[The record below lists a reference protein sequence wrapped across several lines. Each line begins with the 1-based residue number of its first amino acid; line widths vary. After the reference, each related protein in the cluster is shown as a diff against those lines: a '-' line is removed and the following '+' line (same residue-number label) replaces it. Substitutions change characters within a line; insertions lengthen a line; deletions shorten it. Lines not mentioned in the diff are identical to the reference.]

1 MKAIRVSHY
10 DSRLVGHGGYHRAYQ
25 IQHDLE
31 LAVGKNNVIEISN
44 PWLRES
50 QSPLVRVARKIRRAL
65 ILSAVYAEN
74 PYKLLARTYFT
85 RKLFSF
91 PDLLAYYERVVK
103 DIAKPAVCIIEHP
116 GFADLVQINLRHG
129 IPTISCTQNL
139 EAFDTSVL
147 YHRHKWGMYAK
158 VIDFANE
165 FGVFAQCAERLF
177 ISKVEAGLI
186 SGLGL
191 PSHYY
196 PYLPVGA
203 IRERLERIRQ
213 ERSKGHI
220 EPGLFLMLGTAGHDT
235 TREAFT
241 WFVQNAQAYGLPR
254 CVEVVVGGLQTDELL
269 PPGSSVPGLKLRG
282 WLEQDDLDQ
291 LLVRAKAVL
300 APQRFGFG
308 ALTRLPELSCAGIPA
323 IVSRHATYAI
333 DPPPGLEVVDDC
345 WDAWY
350 ARMEQLA
357 KSEAYLPGD
366 NYYAWEEGQAKT
378 LEAVVKKLLEEFW

>member
-1 MKAIRVSHY
+1 MKAIHVSHY
-10 DSRLVGHGGYHRAYQ
+10 NVRPVGHGGYHRTYQ

-31 LAVGKNNVIEISN
+31 LTVGKNNVVTIDN
-44 PWLRES
+44 PRLRES
-50 QSPLVRVARKIRRAL
+50 QSPLIRVARKIRRAL

-74 PYKLLARTYFT
+74 PYKLLAQTYFT

-103 DIAKPAVCIIEHP
+103 DIAEPAVCIIEHP

-147 YHRHKWGMYAK
+147 YRHKWGMYAK

-191 PSHYY
+191 PSYFY

-203 IRERLERIRQ
+203 IRERFERIRL

-220 EPGLFLMLGTAGHDT
+220 EPGLFLMLGTAAHDT
-235 TREAFT
+235 TKESFA
-241 WFVQNAQAYGLPR
+241 WFVQNAQTYGLPS
-254 CVEVVVGGLQTDELL
+254 CIKVVVSGLQTDELL
-269 PPGSSVPGLKLRG
+269 PPGTSVPGLELKG

-308 ALTRLPELSCAGIPA
+308 ALTRLPELSCAGIPVV
-323 IVSRHATYAI
+323 VSRHATYAI
-333 DPPPGLEVVDDC
+333 DPPPGLEIVNDD

-350 ARMEQLA
+350 AEMEQLVRNKA
-357 KSEAYLPGD
+357 RSLEGD
-366 NYYAWEEGQAKT
+366 YYAWEEGQAKT
-378 LEAVVKKLLEEFW
+378 LQLVVKKLLAES

>member
-1 MKAIRVSHY
+1 MKAIHVSHY
-10 DSRLVGHGGYHRAYQ
+10 NVRPVGHGGYHRTYQ

-31 LAVGKNNVIEISN
+31 LAVGKDNVVTIDN
-44 PWLRES
+44 PRLQES
-50 QSPLVRVARKIRRAL
+50 RSPLVRVARKIRRAL
-65 ILSAVYAEN
+65 ILSTVYAEN
-74 PYKLLARTYFT
+74 PHKLLAKTYFT
-85 RKLFSF
+85 KKLFSF
-91 PDLLAYYERVVK
+91 PDLLAHYERVVK
-103 DIAKPAVCIIEHP
+103 DIAKPAVCVIQHP

-147 YHRHKWGMYAK
+147 YRRKWGMYAK

-191 PSHYY
+191 PSYYY
-196 PYLPVGA
+196 PYLPVRV
-203 IRERLERIRQ
+203 IRKRLEWIRQ

-220 EPGLFLMLGTAGHDT
+220 APGLFLMLGTAGHDT
-235 TREAFT
+235 TKESFA
-241 WFVQNAQAYGLPR
+241 WFVQNAQVYGLPSG
-254 CVEVVVGGLQTDELL
+254 VKVVVGGLQTDELL
-269 PPGSSVPGLKLRG
+269 PPGSSVSGLELKG
-282 WLEQDDLDQ
+282 WLEQEDLDQ

-308 ALTRLPELSCAGIPA
+308 ALTRLPELSCAGIPVV
-323 IVSRHATYAI
+323 VSRHATYAI
-333 DPPPGLEVVDDC
+333 DPTPGLEIVNDD

-350 ARMEQLA
+350 AKMEQLA
-357 KSEAYLPGD
+357 KNNVYLSED
-366 NYYAWEEGQAKT
+366 DYYAWEQGQPRT
-378 LEAVVKKLLEEFW
+378 LEAVVKKLLEEFC